1 MRKIDKAIAAEA
13 LQWIGTPFVWDQSA
27 KAHGCDC
34 KGLIAGVLREIGRP
48 EGISFYAAVRGYR
61 IDRPPPAALLLEG
74 FERLFDRVSE
84 IVPGC
89 LLLLNFG
96 GRPGHMAIT
105 VSEGRAVHSAIDS
118 VVKER
123 PLEVLFH
130 KTPLHS
136 VWRVPARPKCR

>member
-61 IDRPPPAALLLEG
+61 IDRPPPAALLLE
-74 FERLFDRVSE
+74 
-84 IVPGC
+84 
-89 LLLLNFG
+89 
-96 GRPGHMAIT
+96 
-105 VSEGRAVHSAIDS
+105 IDS